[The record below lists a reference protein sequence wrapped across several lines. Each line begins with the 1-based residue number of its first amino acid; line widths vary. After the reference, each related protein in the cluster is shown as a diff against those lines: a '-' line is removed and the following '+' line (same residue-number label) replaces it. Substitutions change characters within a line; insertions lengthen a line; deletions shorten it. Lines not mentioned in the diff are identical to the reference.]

1 MRPLSARILEAPVA
15 GIKRMTD
22 IALTM
27 PECIRLEIGDSDFD
41 TPEHIREAGIRAIRE
56 GKTHYTDKPG
66 TMELRE
72 AIAEKLRLDNGLKYH
87 AADEICV
94 TQGGMGAAF
103 TAMATLVTPGEEVL
117 ISDPAWPEFLGI
129 IATIGAQAVP
139 VPVREEDGFNLTAAA
154 IAERITPRSKLL
166 LLNSPHNPTGGVMTR
181 ENLAGIAELAE
192 KHHLYVLS
200 DELYEKLIYDGAEH
214 VSFATLP
221 GMWERTVTANA
232 LSKVYAMTGW
242 RIGYTAAPR
251 RIMEQIHKVHYYT
264 ATCCNAMAQEAALAA
279 ITGPQDCVEAMRV
292 EFRARRDVLVASLND
307 IPGFSCRP
315 PLGAFYVFCNIRE
328 LGVPSEEL
336 ARRILHQAQVSTVP
350 GVYFGANGE
359 GFLRLTYCNSRAN
372 IAEALRRIA
381 RLVEGDPRA
390 AKHAERRERSQLTR
404 RC

>member
-1 MRPLSARILEAPVA
+1 MKPLTPHILETPVA

-27 PECIRLEIGDSDFD
+27 PSGRSRPPCIRLEIGDSDFD
-41 TPEHIREAGIRAIRE
+41 TPEHIREAGIRATRE

-72 AIAEKLRLDNGLKYH
+72 AIAEKLQRENGLEYRP
-87 AADEICV
+87 ADEICV
-94 TQGGMGAAF
+94 TQGGMGSVF
-103 TAMATLVTPGEEVL
+103 TALATLVAPGEEVL

-129 IATIGAQAVP
+129 IATTGARAVP
-139 VPVREEDGFNLTAAA
+139 VPVREADGFNLTAAA
-154 IAERITPRSKLL
+154 IEDRLTPRSKLI

-181 ENLAGIAELAE
+181 DSLAAIAELAE
-192 KHHLYVLS
+192 THDLYVLS
-200 DELYEKLIYDGAEH
+200 DELYEKLIYDDAEH
-214 VSFATLP
+214 LSFAALP
-221 GMWERTVTANA
+221 GMWERTVTTNA

-242 RIGYTAAPR
+242 RIGYSAAPR

-279 ITGPQDCVEAMRV
+279 ITGPQDCVEEMRQ
-292 EFRARRDVLVASLND
+292 EFLARRDLLVAGLNE

-315 PLGAFYVFCNIRE
+315 PLGAFYVFCNVGE

-336 ARRILHQAQVSTVP
+336 ALRILREAEVSTVP

-359 GFLRLTYCNSRAN
+359 GFLRLTYCNSRDN

-381 RLVEGDPRA
+381 RLLSSAP
-390 AKHAERRERSQLTR
+390 
-404 RC
+404 

>member
-1 MRPLSARILEAPVA
+1 MRPLSPQVVDAPVA

-27 PECIRLEIGDSDFD
+27 PDCIRLEIGDSDFD
-41 TPEHIREAGIRAIRE
+41 TPEHIQEAGIRATRE

-66 TMELRE
+66 TIELRE
-72 AIAEKLRLDNGLKYH
+72 AIAEKLRRDNGLEYH

-103 TAMATLVTPGEEVL
+103 TAMATLVMPGEEVL
-117 ISDPAWPEFLGI
+117 VSDPSWPEFLGI
-129 IATIGAQAVP
+129 IATIGARAVP

-154 IAERITPRSKLL
+154 IEERLTPRSKLI

-181 ENLAGIAELAE
+181 ENIAVIAKLVEDRD
-192 KHHLYVLS
+192 LYVLS

-214 VSFATLP
+214 ISFASLP

-279 ITGPQDCVEAMRV
+279 ITGPQDCVEQMRR
-292 EFRARRDVLVASLND
+292 EFQARRDLLVAGLND
-307 IPGFSCRP
+307 IPGLGCPS
-315 PLGAFYVFCNIRE
+315 PLGAFYVFCNIRNS
-328 LGVPSEEL
+328 GVPSEEL
-336 ARRILHQAQVSTVP
+336 ALRILHEARVSTVP

-359 GFLRLTYCNSRAN
+359 GFLRLTYCNSREN
-372 IAEALRRIA
+372 IAEALRRITS
-381 RLVEGDPRA
+381 LIE
-390 AKHAERRERSQLTR
+390 
-404 RC
+404 